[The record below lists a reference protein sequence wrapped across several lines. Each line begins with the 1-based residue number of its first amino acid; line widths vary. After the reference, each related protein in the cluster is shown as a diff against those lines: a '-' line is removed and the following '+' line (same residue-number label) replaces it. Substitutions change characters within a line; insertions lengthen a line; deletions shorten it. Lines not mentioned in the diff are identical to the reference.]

1 MPQLSVYIE
10 EALNEELRSKA
21 KEKGMSLSSFVSE
34 ALKGHM
40 DDNWPEDFSEGF
52 GSLEDDPM
60 EAPEELPW
68 SSDVKRDVL

>member
-1 MPQLSVYIE
+1 MPQVSVYIE

-21 KEKGMSLSSFVSE
+21 KKKEMSLSSFVSE
-34 ALKGHM
+34 ALKGYM
-40 DDNWPEDFSEGF
+40 DDKWPEDFLEVF

-60 EAPEELPW
+60 EIPEELPW